1 MTQPSGAGRQADVVI
16 VGAGVAGLTA
26 AWRLARAGADVVV
39 VEARD
44 RVGGRLHTVELDGER
59 FELGG
64 QWIAPSQSAVRA
76 LLEELGLEL
85 FSRHREGASVR
96 IDADGCAVRHEGGD
110 PGLPAD
116 GAAAYEA
123 GVEQLRQLVAEI
135 DSETPWSHPEARTLD
150 AISYEQW
157 LHDEVPHP
165 GARDVL
171 RFVASGFMTKPADSF
186 SLLQIAWLLSSAG
199 AVEALLDEN
208 EVLDARV
215 VGGAQEI
222 AVRLA
227 QRLGDRVLL
236 DAPVRDVAWGVRE
249 VRVRAGDVGIA
260 ARAAVL
266 AVPPNLLPAI
276 RFDPPLP
283 GRRMQAD
290 QWLSQGALI
299 KVQAAYATPFWRAEG
314 LSGTGFGGTMIGEV
328 YDNSPPSG
336 TPGVLIGFVSD
347 YAADAAAALSAAER
361 RAAVLNAFAGYFGP
375 AALEPT
381 HYVECDWTTEEWTRG
396 AYSATFAIGALSR
409 YGAVLREPVGPL
421 RFAGTD
427 IAGVGNMHMD
437 GAVRSGEAAAASL
450 LKVLDT
456 ASVSATP
463 G

>member
-1 MTQPSGAGRQADVVI
+1 MTPPSGAERQANVVI

-39 VEARD
+39 IEARN

-96 IDADGCAVRHEGGD
+96 IDADGRAVRHEGGD

-116 GAAAYEA
+116 GVAAYEA
-123 GVEQLRQLVAEI
+123 GVEQLRRLVAAI
-135 DSETPWSHPEARTLD
+135 DPEAPWTHPEARTLD
-150 AISYEQW
+150 AVSYEQW
-157 LHDEVPHP
+157 LQAEVPHP

-186 SLLQIAWLLSSAG
+186 SLLQIAWLLASAG
-199 AVEALLDEN
+199 TVEALLDEN

-236 DAPVRDVAWGVRE
+236 SAPARDVAWSERE
-249 VRVRAGDVGIA
+249 VRVRAGEVAIT

-299 KVQAAYATPFWRAEG
+299 KVQAAYPTPFWRAQG
-314 LSGTGFGGTMIGEV
+314 LSGTGFGGPVVGEV

-336 TPGVLIGFVSD
+336 APGVLIGFVSD
-347 YAADAAAALSAAER
+347 YAADAAAALPTTAR
-361 RAAVLNAFAGYFGP
+361 RAALLDAFAGYFGP

-381 HYVECDWTTEEWTRG
+381 HYLECDWTTEEWTRG

-450 LKVLDT
+450 LAMLDT